1 MNSTMQA
8 VEVRSGVS
16 AERRHLSET
25 SQRRSAETPL
35 RRIIIEVKP

>member
-1 MNSTMQA
+1 MNSKTQ
-8 VEVRSGVS
+8 VGEVRSGVP

-25 SQRRSAETPL
+25 SQRRSTETPL

>member
-1 MNSTMQA
+1 MNTKKQ
-8 VEVRSGVS
+8 VGEVRSGVS

-35 RRIIIEVKP
+35 RQIIIEVKP

>member
-1 MNSTMQA
+1 MNSKTQA
-8 VEVRSGVS
+8 GEIRNGVS
-16 AERRHLSET
+16 AERRRLSET